1 MARPVP
7 RALIASAVVVL
18 AAATIAGCGGGSS
31 SSTAPAKSAKPRGPA
46 GSKVIACGGGAGAV
60 RATAVDCASARKV
73 MRGWEAGH
81 ACALAKGESRG
92 ACSVSGF
99 RCQSVRTDR
108 GVSVSCA
115 RPGEAVAF
123 IPRPGG

>member
-1 MARPVP
+1 MKRPV
-7 RALIASAVVVL
+7 LVVL
-18 AAATIAGCGGGSS
+18 GLALFVTGCGGSS
-31 SSTAPAKSAKPRGPA
+31 SSSTQPKAPA
-46 GSKVIACGGGAGAV
+46 GSKVVSCKTGGL

-73 MRGWEAGH
+73 MVGWQHSH
-81 ACALAKGESRG
+81 ACALGQGESRG

-99 RCQSVRTDR
+99 RCQSVRSGE

-123 IPRPGG
+123 IPRSGG

>member
-1 MARPVP
+1 MKRPV
-7 RALIASAVVVL
+7 LVVL
-18 AAATIAGCGGGSS
+18 GLALFVAGCGGSS
-31 SSTAPAKSAKPRGPA
+31 SSSTQPKAPA
-46 GSKVIACGGGAGAV
+46 GSKVVSCKTGGL

-73 MRGWEAGH
+73 MVGWQHSH
-81 ACALAKGESRG
+81 ACALAQGDSRG

-99 RCQSVRTDR
+99 RCQSVRTGK

-123 IPRPGG
+123 IPRSGG

>member
-7 RALIASAVVVL
+7 RAALAVAAAVL
-18 AAATIAGCGGGSS
+18 AAAMVAGCGGGSS
-31 SSTAPAKSAKPRGPA
+31 SSTTKPKAPA
-46 GSKVIACGGGAGAV
+46 GSKVAACDPGGL

-73 MRGWEAGH
+73 MSGWEADG
-81 ACALAKGESRG
+81 ACALSKDESRG
-92 ACSVSGF
+92 ACSVDGF
-99 RCQSVRTDR
+99 RCQSVQTGK

-123 IPRPGG
+123 IPKPGG